1 MRQVYENLFCSDSR
15 LAIARDDGD
24 LGDESFGL
32 GWWKC
37 ETYLHGKLILSAIGD
52 TRKDVLTGSKLA
64 LMHELVLRADV
75 QEHGTHQCDF
85 CEKILDLPKA
95 NHVIG

>member
-1 MRQVYENLFCSDSR
+1 MRQVYENLILADSR
-15 LAIARDDGD
+15 LIVARDDGD

-32 GWWKC
+32 GKWKC

-52 TRKDVLTGSKLA
+52 SRQDVLEGSKLA

-75 QEHGTHQCDF
+75 QDHGSHQCDF
-85 CEKILDLPKA
+85 CEKILDLPKE
-95 NHVIG
+95 